1 MKTMCKVA
9 MLVTATVTGALLFAE
24 EPKAGTSTPSVAK
37 EKFLAITGGFVEKE
51 LPPGAK
57 VVRIVDATTGAGAT
71 VATQFQNYLH
81 KSLRLPSKVEKGE
94 IGKID
99 NKDGDVVLAI
109 VDAGDFVVYPEKS
122 LAVVPVGTIG
132 TEQALEK
139 GLALILAVN
148 SKEMTTRSIMQGA
161 AAKGIPTIVR
171 TSYKRA
177 VELGWAPAPTNDYQ
191 RAIFEAVK
199 TNKADMVSSPAA
211 TSPAK

>member
-1 MKTMCKVA
+1 
-9 MLVTATVTGALLFAE
+9 MLVTATVTGTLLFAE
-24 EPKAGTSTPSVAK
+24 EPKGGTSNPSVAK

-71 VATQFQNYLH
+71 AATQFQNYLH

-109 VDAGDFVVYPEKS
+109 VDAGDFVVYPGKS
-122 LAVVPVGTIG
+122 LAVVPVGTAE
-132 TEQALEK
+132 TERMLEK
-139 GLALILAVN
+139 GLALILAVD
-148 SKEMTTRSIMQGA
+148 SKEMTARSIMQGA
-161 AAKGIPTIVR
+161 AARGIPTIVR

-177 VELGWAPAPTNDYQ
+177 VELGWAPAPTNDIQ
-191 RAIFEAVK
+191 KAIWDAAK
-199 TNKADMVSSPAA
+199 TNKTDKA
-211 TSPAK
+211 TAPAK